1 MRPYIQVNCA
11 MSADGKIAGDDRT
24 QVAISSREDKDRVK
38 QMRRD
43 CDGIMVGVGTVVA
56 DDPHLTVKG
65 LDYHGNPVRIVLD
78 PHGRTPD
85 SALVLDDRAPT
96 IIATLESCEKDW
108 DSVTVIRTGKDAIDL
123 EDLMKRLYSEG
134 IGKLMVEGGGETI
147 SRLLKA
153 GLVDRYTVFVGSLL
167 IGGKNAPTPA
177 DGDGWLAEGGIRL
190 ELKGFEKL
198 GDGVLLDFAVPR

>member
-1 MRPYIQVNCA
+1 

-24 QVAISSREDKDRVK
+24 QVTISSREDKNRVR
-38 QMRRD
+38 QMRCD
-43 CDGIMVGVGTVVA
+43 FDGIMVGVGTVVA

-65 LDYHGNPVRIVLD
+65 LDYDENPVRIVLD
-78 PHGRTPD
+78 PNGRTPD
-85 SALVLDDRAPT
+85 GALVLDDRAPT
-96 IIATLESCEKDW
+96 IIVTLESCEKTW
-108 DSVTVIRTGKDAIDL
+108 DSVKVIRTGKDSLDL
-123 EDLMKRLYSEG
+123 EYLMKKLYSEG

-147 SRLLKA
+147 SRLFRA

-177 DGDGWLAEGGIRL
+177 DGDGWLAEGGIKL

-198 GDGVLLDFAVPR
+198 GDGVLLDFTVPR